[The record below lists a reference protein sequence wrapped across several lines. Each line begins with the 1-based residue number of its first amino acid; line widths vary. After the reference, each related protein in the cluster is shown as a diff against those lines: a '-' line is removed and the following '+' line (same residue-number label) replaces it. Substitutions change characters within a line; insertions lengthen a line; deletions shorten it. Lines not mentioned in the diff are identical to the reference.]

1 MALESATI
9 ETIMFVPVSSASII
23 DIVYP
28 ELDRLSS
35 PPMSGTFY
43 VSCYNIDGNRYD
55 TQDMDISSVTAKSF
69 KKVLEDDC
77 GFLKGKVSV

>member
-55 TQDMDISSVTAKSF
+55 T
-69 KKVLEDDC
+69 
-77 GFLKGKVSV
+77 